1 MRPSWTKRVSSTF
14 APVSLFR
21 SSSSSARLHT
31 HAALSIARFLNV
43 CLKITKRS
51 ALQCERAHQSR
62 GLQMQCSSRM
72 VSFRL
77 CHRKTSE
84 RFRQRFPTS

>member
-43 CLKITKRS
+43 CLKSPS
-51 ALQCERAHQSR
+51 ARP
-62 GLQMQCSSRM
+62 SSA
-72 VSFRL
+72 
-77 CHRKTSE
+77 SE
-84 RFRQRFPTS
+84 RIKAVACRCNAVLGW